1 MIKQLLF
8 SCLLLVFT
16 LLSFQTRNVKTQTL
30 KTIVIDAGHGGKDPG
45 CHGVYSNEKN
55 ITLSVALKL
64 GEYLKANMPDV
75 KIIYTRSDDR
85 FIELHDRASIA
96 NKNNADLFVS
106 IHVNAGPEQFEGTET
121 YCMGLHK
128 TEQNLQVAQ
137 RENES
142 INMESNKED
151 NYGGF
156 DPNKPESYI
165 MFSLYQNANLTNSM
179 ILAESIEKEFEVYN
193 KRQSRGVKQ
202 AGFLVLWKTT
212 MPAVLVETGFLTHN
226 KEEGYL
232 NSAKGQIET
241 AFAIYSA
248 IEDYRAYVE
257 Q

>member
-1 MIKQLLF
+1 MIKKLF
-8 SCLLLVFT
+8 IFLISCVFLLV
-16 LLSFQTRNVKTQTL
+16 SFQTLNKKTQQL

-45 CHGVYSNEKN
+45 CHGAYSNEKN

-85 FIELHDRASIA
+85 FIELHDRAGIA

-106 IHVNAGPEQFEGTET
+106 IHVNAGPEHNEGTET

-142 INMESNKED
+142 INMENNKED

-156 DPNKPESYI
+156 DPDKPESYI

-232 NSAKGQIET
+232 NSEKGQIET

-248 IEDYRAYVE
+248 IEDYRSYVE